1 MFEANIVRGVIE
13 GCCYITV
20 HALNVFCSYYIVSV
34 KTNTVHADLQNSVDM
49 YKTVEVHV
57 VLDGR
62 NHVFDAFPLLLVSPP
77 LEGRV
82 KVTVFFNVPDV
93 RFTHSVYDQAA
104 CMEHEHNIT
113 LNPHEMH
120 ATIYL
125 LSYQKLMS
133 VGKAD
138 GRCQQSRL
146 AATRLS
152 KIITNTYFHSRI
164 NS

>member
-1 MFEANIVRGVIE
+1 MFEANIVRGGVE

-20 HALNVFCSYYIVSV
+20 HALNVFCSYYIVSL
-34 KTNTVHADLQNSVDM
+34 KTNTEHADLQNSVDM

-82 KVTVFFNVPDV
+82 KVMVFFNVPDV

-104 CMEHEHNIT
+104 CMEHEHNIKPKCT
-113 LNPHEMH
+113 LPFL
-120 ATIYL
+120 I
-125 LSYQKLMS
+125 SCQKLMS
-133 VGKAD
+133 VGIAIFLHWLIISRSNVSIPLTIG
-138 GRCQQSRL
+138 GRVC
-146 AATRLS
+146 
-152 KIITNTYFHSRI
+152 I
-164 NS
+164 NW

>member
-1 MFEANIVRGVIE
+1 MFEANIVNDVE
-13 GCCYITV
+13 CCCYITV
-20 HALNVFCSYYIVSV
+20 HVLNLLCSFIVSV
-34 KTNTVHADLQNSVDM
+34 KTNTETANLQNSVDM

-113 LNPHEMH
+113 LNPHE
-120 ATIYL
+120 
-125 LSYQKLMS
+125 
-133 VGKAD
+133 VGKAG

-152 KIITNTYFHSRI
+152 KIITNTDFHSRS